1 VSATTALPPDVD
13 AYLAAVRAALT
24 DLPAAERD
32 DLVAEV
38 EVSLLDAASEG
49 GPIAARLGPP
59 EEFAAELRSAAGLD
73 TPAVPAEPRDGFA
86 ARAWRR
92 ASTWWSGERGR
103 AVRRVLVELAPIW
116 WIVRGYVAVAALAMA
131 SDASWT
137 SPYPSIPRLGDGQG
151 GLGVVALG
159 IVLSV
164 LLGLATRRRAS
175 LRPVSALANAVLLI
189 AALPVAGH
197 VADGAQ
203 AQPIVYVETPA
214 AAAPGLVLDG
224 VPVDNVYPYTRD
236 GALLHD
242 VQLFDGSGRPLDVR
256 RDVDEPDRRVPASV
270 TGTLLWNV
278 FPIRYFEPG
287 TNVVADPNAAPPLS
301 APKLKT
307 PSLES
312 GSTP

>member
-38 EVSLLDAASEG
+38 EASLLDAASEG

-59 EEFAAELRSAAGLD
+59 EEFAAELRSAAGL
-73 TPAVPAEPRDGFA
+73 
-86 ARAWRR
+86 
-92 ASTWWSGERGR
+92 
-103 AVRRVLVELAPIW
+103 
-116 WIVRGYVAVAALAMA
+116 
-131 SDASWT
+131 
-137 SPYPSIPRLGDGQG
+137 
-151 GLGVVALG
+151 
-159 IVLSV
+159 
-164 LLGLATRRRAS
+164 
-175 LRPVSALANAVLLI
+175 
-189 AALPVAGH
+189 
-197 VADGAQ
+197 
-203 AQPIVYVETPA
+203 
-214 AAAPGLVLDG
+214 VLDG
-224 VPVDNVYPYTRD
+224 VTVDNVYPYARD

-278 FPIRYFEPG
+278 FPIRYFEPA

-301 APKLKT
+301 APRLKT